1 MGRGG
6 KGWEGMG
13 WGGNGWDG
21 WEGVGRGGIGFDG
34 VGSGGVGGWRVLEQ
48 NFVGRVALA
57 CVIIN

>member
-1 MGRGG
+1 
-6 KGWEGMG
+6 MG